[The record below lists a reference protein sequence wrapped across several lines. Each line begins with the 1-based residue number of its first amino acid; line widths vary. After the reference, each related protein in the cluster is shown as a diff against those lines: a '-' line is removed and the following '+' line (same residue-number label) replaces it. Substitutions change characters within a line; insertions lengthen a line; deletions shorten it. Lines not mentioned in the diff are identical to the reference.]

1 MDEIKGGLKMVFCA
15 KCGSENV
22 DEAVYCSEC
31 GQKLLQVDDLM
42 ESPGNSYSENE
53 ILQEMIHVAGK
64 TGRKVLYFTNEN
76 IYIGAGTFLSGG
88 MGFAVGG
95 LIGRHVEKKHLAKME
110 EEANRIN
117 FKELAAQNPDV
128 VVIPY
133 NEIINLVMGKKR
145 MLLAPSI
152 KVETTSTEYT
162 FTVMDFKKYKQ
173 FQQSLPAILGDRVTV
188 E

>member
-1 MDEIKGGLKMVFCA
+1 MVFCA

-42 ESPGNSYSENE
+42 ESPGTSYSEKE
-53 ILQEMIHVAGK
+53 ILQEMIHVAWKSGMN
-64 TGRKVLYFTNEN
+64 RKVLYFTNEN
-76 IYIGAGTFLSGG
+76 IYVGEGTLLSGG
-88 MGFAVGG
+88 MGFAAGG
-95 LIGRHVEKKHLAKME
+95 LIGRHIEKKRLAEME

-117 FKELAAQNPDV
+117 FKELAAHNPDV

-173 FQQSLPAILGDRVTV
+173 FQQSIPAILGDKVTV